1 MKKIMSFQSHI
12 VSARTDLGEQLK
24 WLNEQLDRVQAK
36 LNEARAIEVHKTQI
50 RPVGYTNR
58 VYELENHRDDL
69 IDKINQSVRWQD
81 CLAEIVEEMQ
91 NK

>member
-1 MKKIMSFQSHI
+1 MSFQSHI

-24 WLNEQLDRVQAK
+24 WLNEQLERVQSK
-36 LNEARAIEVHKTQI
+36 LNEARAIEVHKTEI
-50 RPVGYTNR
+50 RPAGYVNR
-58 VYELENHRDDL
+58 AYELENHRDDL

-81 CLAEIVEEMQ
+81 CLSEIVEEMQ